1 MGRGMTDTVQLH
13 IFITGQVQGVWFRAS
28 TFEKAREL
36 YADRWLGFSEN
47 DLYRMLREA
56 GFRKVSAEVVTRESE
71 EPHFE
76 TLLASGEKAV

>member
-1 MGRGMTDTVQLH
+1 MALAEAFRILCPG
-13 IFITGQVQGVWFRAS
+13 GQVILLDLKDH

-56 GFRKVSAEVVTRESE
+56 GFRKVTTEVVTREDE
-71 EPHFE
+71 EPYFE
-76 TLLASGEKAV
+76 TLLASGAKAS